1 MAESSPTSSE
11 PAGQSDEIT
20 ELVTKGGNLLQEDK
34 VDEAQAC
41 FESALK
47 LEPENEKVLGLL
59 GLTHFRLE
67 DFSSASGVYE
77 LLVKMN
83 PDDASY
89 HLNLGLVHLKLNR
102 PSEAIEELNRSRD
115 LDPTQLRTV
124 SYLGLAHARNGDYAD
139 AYECFLRAD
148 QDALATEMEQY
159 LDDKQQ
165 DAIRERVSVASEED
179 ISFSE
184 IDSESSIDI
193 PLDESMDES
202 VDESVDERAD
212 ERAEESVDERS
223 EERSR
228 AEFHADVAD
237 DDDDEFNDLS
247 FAIEESGSGRDDDDD
262 DDEDDDEKK
271 EIGDDWEDS
280 AGDSLH
286 ESSEMEE
293 DTEVESKVEI
303 TGELGERRSHSAAG
317 VISQR
322 STLSTPA
329 PMFADAANGKST
341 PDGHAA
347 PLAVAELAA
356 ERMMRPSE
364 GGEPLEIGPGG
375 VLVARVMHRL
385 IARTQGVMVS
395 SGELGFEPA
404 TRRIRG
410 QQSDEVFG
418 LGDAQLFVVTG
429 EGYLVASARDEI
441 FSVTKLDG
449 DVVYLREEYVFAF
462 DPDLRWENGRIP
474 GSNMRIAHFR
484 GQGCVAIRTPN
495 ELLSV
500 KLSPESVVYVE
511 SEVLAGWIGQ
521 VVPRFVKPAAGGKAS
536 APFVEC
542 SGEGVVLLHDHQAPA

>member
-193 PLDESMDES
+193 PLDDS
-202 VDESVDERAD
+202 VD
-212 ERAEESVDERS
+212 ESVDERS
-223 EERSR
+223 EERSEERSR
-228 AEFHADVAD
+228 ADFHADAAD

-247 FAIEESGSGRDDDDD
+247 FAIEESGSGPDDDDD
-262 DDEDDDEKK
+262 
-271 EIGDDWEDS
+271 GDGETNDAWEDS